1 LEQFE
6 GVSLIE
12 SRVFSNSDVFLRLI
26 EFPRSRGSN
35 LTSLRIFDEKS
46 NAKPIDLSDS
56 WGFEEVFFLRLDF
69 TSNFIK
75 FHKPFFAILSNQN
88 LLAKS
93 RFENHRF
100 GFFSTRWFTCWEHIW
115 EKA

>member
-1 LEQFE
+1 MEQFE

-56 WGFEEVFFLRLDF
+56 WGFEEVFFLVKEMSATESKEQRV
-69 TSNFIK
+69 
-75 FHKPFFAILSNQN
+75 
-88 LLAKS
+88 
-93 RFENHRF
+93 
-100 GFFSTRWFTCWEHIW
+100 GCVIW
-115 EKA
+115 SG